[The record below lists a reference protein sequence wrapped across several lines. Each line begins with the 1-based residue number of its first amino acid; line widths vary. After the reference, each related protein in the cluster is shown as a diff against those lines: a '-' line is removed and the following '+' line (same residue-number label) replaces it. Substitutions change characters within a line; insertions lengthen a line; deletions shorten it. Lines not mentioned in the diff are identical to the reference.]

1 MTINDIKKEALRLMF
16 TTYGDPL
23 DHVYTRNNNQDES
36 PYNVDEETN
45 EQYTQYL
52 VNMDGCISR
61 CLKRFES
68 VGALDMKVI
77 PISLPYSFTDANNV
91 THTIK
96 DGYFRYQLPN
106 DCVKVSKVAY
116 EQGDEYVAQ
125 RNFKIEGKEIVLKAH
140 HHGQYIVTYYPRVFI
155 LTSYVS
161 SFDLDT
167 QFGINDG
174 LSCLIPYFIAAELY
188 QEDEPSIAAGYRNT
202 FEAMLADYLAMNIND
217 VQQVSVSNIW

>member
-1 MTINDIKKEALRLMF
+1 MTINEIKKEALRLMF

-77 PISLPYSFTDANNV
+77 SINLPYSFTDANNV

-96 DGYFRYQLPN
+96 DGYFRYELPN
-106 DCVKVSKVAY
+106 DCAKVSKVAY
-116 EQGDEYVAQ
+116 EDKEYVAQ
-125 RNFKIEGKEIVLKAH
+125 RNFRIEGREIVLLAQARGK
-140 HHGQYIVTYYPRVFI
+140 YIVSYYQRVAI

-161 SFDLDT
+161 SFDLET
-167 QFGINDG
+167 QLGINDG
-174 LSCLIPYFIAAELY
+174 LACLIPYFIAAELY

>member
-16 TTYGDPL
+16 TTYSDPL
-23 DHVYTRNNNQDES
+23 DYNRYDDGS
-36 PYNVDEETN
+36 YNVDEETD
-45 EQYTQYL
+45 EQYAQYL

-77 PISLPYSFTDANNV
+77 SISLPYSFTNEHNV
-91 THTIK
+91 LQTIR
-96 DGYFRYQLPN
+96 DGFFRYPLPS
-106 DCVKVSKVAY
+106 DCAKVDRVAY
-116 EQGDEYVAQ
+116 ERDTIYVPQ
-125 RNFKIEGKEIVLKAH
+125 KNFKIEGKNIVLVAKSKGA
-140 HHGQYIVTYYPRVFI
+140 YVVTYYPRI
-155 LTSYVS
+155 TIQTKYVS
-161 SFDLDT
+161 SYNLEEEL
-167 QFGINDG
+167 GINDG

-202 FEAMLADYLAMNIND
+202 FEAMLADYLAMNLND